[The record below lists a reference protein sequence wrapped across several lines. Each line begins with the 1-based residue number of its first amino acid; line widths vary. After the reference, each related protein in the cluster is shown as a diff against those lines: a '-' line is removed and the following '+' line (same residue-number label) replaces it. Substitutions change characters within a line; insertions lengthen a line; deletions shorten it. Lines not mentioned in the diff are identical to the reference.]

1 MNAAFDSMG
10 APKTLYVGNLS
21 HQATEELVVVLF
33 NQIGPVK
40 VTSSGAVQPDRTGQ
54 GN

>member
-1 MNAAFDSMG
+1 MNAAYDNNG

-21 HQATEELVVVLF
+21 TQATEELIVVLF

-40 VTSSGAVQPDRTGQ
+40 VRFFYS
-54 GN
+54 